1 MVRSWS
7 LLVSC
12 AGDGVSVGGKPEKD
26 AKFMQCFSACDVDK
40 NVPLQ
45 EECASCKSVD
55 QGGAVS
61 CHATLGWL
69 VIANKGPAPSSPPP
83 PPK

>member
-1 MVRSWS
+1 
-7 LLVSC
+7 
-12 AGDGVSVGGKPEKD
+12 
-26 AKFMQCFSACDVDK
+26 MQYFSECDVDK

-69 VIANKGPAPSSPPP
+69 VIANKGPAPSSPPHLLRLP
-83 PPK
+83 RTVILASTLPRAGIGCMPHKNICH

>member
-1 MVRSWS
+1 
-7 LLVSC
+7 
-12 AGDGVSVGGKPEKD
+12 
-26 AKFMQCFSACDVDK
+26 MQYFSECDVDK

-83 PPK
+83 PPQ